1 MNIQLSDMT
10 KSAIAAY
17 SRMQTEEA
25 QQLWRNA
32 IAYAKAHGLTEELV
46 EEAIRFGDKQS
57 LHGHFEEA
65 NEKFDLAISA
75 SNEGASLPADRL
87 AELFAKAAANQANY
101 DEILAQD
108 KFQKAVVQFES
119 TESRN
124 QLAYADCLNQYGRA
138 LRRLK
143 KFSQS
148 IDVQEKALKE
158 YSKVN
163 WLECVELQNR
173 IRGLREHLDN
183 TGGLADGPDREQ
195 LRSRAA
201 RILGHPEPTPKLSL
215 EEALA
220 IMHEEGLDTDL
231 SLEEARRLTESRNPE
246 DWSGRQLLRD
256 ALYER
261 FEAAESFEE
270 APQDSIIVYP
280 TPLGMDELQECFDY
294 FCDRAGLDSGFEVI
308 AGNEEFEPLTVQ
320 TPSGKQITFEYTEI
334 SELVEL
340 VDQRLE
346 EIGDN
351 RRFFRMDGHE
361 YEGVYYLLPKETK
374 ERLSKKGVLEF
385 FYD

>member
-17 SRMQTEEA
+17 SQMKTEES
-25 QQLWRNA
+25 QRLWQNA
-32 IAYAKAHGLTEELV
+32 VAYAKERGLSKELV
-46 EEAIRFGDKQS
+46 EEAVLFGDKQS
-57 LHGHFEEA
+57 LYAHFEEA
-65 NEKFDLAISA
+65 NEKFDLAIST
-75 SNEGASLPADRL
+75 SKGASGLSLDGL

-101 DEILAQD
+101 DESQAEH
-108 KFQKAVVQFES
+108 KFQKAVAQFES
-119 TESRN
+119 TETRN

-143 KFSQS
+143 KFSES
-148 IDVQEKALKE
+148 IDVQEKALE
-158 YSKVN
+158 AYAKVN
-163 WLECVELQNR
+163 GLECIEIQNR
-173 IRGLREHLDN
+173 IRGLREHLDT
-183 TGGLADGPDREQ
+183 TGASADGPDREK
-195 LRSRAA
+195 LRCRAA
-201 RILGHPEPTPKLSL
+201 RILGSPEPTPRLSL

-220 IMHEEGLDTDL
+220 IMHEEGLETDL
-231 SLEEARRLTESRNPE
+231 TLEEAQQLTENRNAK
-246 DWSGRQLLRD
+246 DWSGSQLLKE

-261 FEAAESFEE
+261 FEAAESWDE

-280 TPLGMDELQECFDY
+280 MPSGMDELQQCFDY
-294 FCDRAGLDSGFEVI
+294 FCDRAGLEPGFEVI
-308 AGNEEFEPLTVQ
+308 EGNEEFEPLTVQ
-320 TPSGKQITFEYTEI
+320 TPGGKQITFEYTEI
-334 SELVEL
+334 SELVQL

-374 ERLSKKGVLEF
+374 ERLSRNGALEF